1 MQSFSIR
8 DLRER
13 TGDISRSAEQGELSL
28 VTRHGHPLFISVPF
42 NQHVVEHGVYLA
54 LAENLFK
61 SGELSLGKAAKLANM
76 SRVEF
81 GEHVSRL
88 GIPVVDYDPAE
99 LDAELDYFSS

>member
-13 TGDISRSAEQGELSL
+13 TGDISRAAEKGELSL

-42 NQHVVEHGVYLA
+42 NQRVVENGVYLA
-54 LAENLFK
+54 LAESLFK

-76 SRVEF
+76 PKVEF
-81 GEHVSRL
+81 GEYVSLL
-88 GIPVVDYDPAE
+88 GIPLVNYDASE
-99 LDAELDYFSS
+99 LEAELDYFN

>member
-88 GIPVVDYDPAE
+88 GIPIVDYDPAE

>member
-13 TGDISRSAEQGELSL
+13 TGEISRVAEQGELSL
-28 VTRHGHPLFISVPF
+28 VTRRGHPLFISVPF
-42 NQHVVEHGVYLA
+42 SQRVVENGVYLA

-76 SRVEF
+76 SRVDF
-81 GEHVSRL
+81 GEHLSRL
-88 GIPVVDYDPAE
+88 GISIVDYDPTELEAE
-99 LDAELDYFSS
+99 RGYFDV

>member
-13 TGDISRSAEQGELSL
+13 TGDISRAAEEGELSL

-42 NQHVVEHGVYLA
+42 NQRVVENGVYLA

-61 SGELSLGKAAKLANM
+61 SGELSLGKAAKLGNM
-76 SRVEF
+76 SKVEF

-88 GIPVVDYDPAE
+88 GIPLVNYDASE
-99 LDAELDYFSS
+99 LEAELDYFS

>member
-76 SRVEF
+76 SRIEF
-81 GEHVSRL
+81 GEHISRL
-88 GIPVVDYDPAE
+88 GIPIVDYDPAE

>member
-13 TGDISRSAEQGELSL
+13 TGDISRAAEEGELSL

-42 NQHVVEHGVYLA
+42 NQRVVENGVYLA
-54 LAENLFK
+54 LAESLFK
-61 SGELSLGKAAKLANM
+61 SGELSLGKAAKLGNL
-76 SRVEF
+76 SKVEF

-88 GIPVVDYDPAE
+88 GIPLVNYDASE
-99 LDAELDYFSS
+99 LEEELDYFS

>member
-8 DLRER
+8 DLREKTGELSR
-13 TGDISRSAEQGELSL
+13 TAEQGELSL

-42 NQHVVEHGVYLA
+42 NERVVQHGVYLA

-76 SRVEF
+76 SLAEF
-81 GEHVSRL
+81 SEHVSRL
-88 GIPVVDYDPAE
+88 GIPVVNYDPSE
-99 LDAELDYFSS
+99 LETELDYFTS